1 MKIDELNQ
9 ILQKTFYVNF
19 STSVKNGVV
28 FIRPSDSEN
37 NLFVIR
43 LEIKD
48 DIRLSIECEPEKY
61 AASFVKAI
69 SESQVNKREMFCIYW
84 EKLLD
89 NDELAKTNVKINDVD
104 VSQDDFK
111 KYSTAWNKFSIR
123 YTRAPYFDRDDE
135 KEKKV
140 VDALINIVG
149 MMLSLVDIEFEGFEE
164 GSVTMSVHKK
174 YERNPINRRICLSV
188 KGYRCSVCGKLLEEE
203 YGEVAKDVIEVHH
216 AVPVSSMGEGYI
228 VDPIKDLYPVCPN
241 CHTILHK
248 KNPPYTID
256 EARQLIGK
264 GNKQ

>member
-1 MKIDELNQ
+1 MPL
-9 ILQKTFYVNF
+9 
-19 STSVKNGVV
+19 
-28 FIRPSDSEN
+28 
-37 NLFVIR
+37 
-43 LEIKD
+43 
-48 DIRLSIECEPEKY
+48 
-61 AASFVKAI
+61 
-69 SESQVNKREMFCIYW
+69 
-84 EKLLD
+84 EKLKKLQM
-89 NDELAKTNVKINDVD
+89 T
-104 VSQDDFK
+104 
-111 KYSTAWNKFSIR
+111 KYSIM
-123 YTRAPYFDRDDE
+123 DE
-135 KEKKV
+135 KKLEHY
-140 VDALINIVG
+140 
-149 MMLSLVDIEFEGFEE
+149 E
-164 GSVTMSVHKK
+164 KK